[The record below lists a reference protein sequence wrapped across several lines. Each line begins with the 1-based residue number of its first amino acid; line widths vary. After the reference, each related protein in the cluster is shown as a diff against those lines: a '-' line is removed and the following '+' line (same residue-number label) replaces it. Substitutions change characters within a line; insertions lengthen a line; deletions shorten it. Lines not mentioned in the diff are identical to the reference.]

1 MSKRLVV
8 KKSGNATLVLSN
20 GELQWDYVTNRL
32 RVHDGYTAGGRSSI
46 QMYSSGFSYVFPT
59 PVSSTPE
66 IKWDGAVTETILQ
79 ADSLESNAYF
89 GSWAAMSGDGD
100 YVAIG
105 AYGQGSYGNA
115 YIFNYSG
122 SSWSQQ
128 AKLQQS
134 DTGTG
139 DAFGKRLDISKD
151 ALYVIV
157 GNSEDETETSGFNYT
172 NLDYGAAYI
181 FLRTGTSWAQ
191 QAKLTP
197 SDRAQQDKFGSS
209 VSISDDGTY
218 ALAGAYKKYVGSDTY
233 VGAAYIFLRTGTS
246 WAQQAKITASDA
258 QAADQFGW
266 SSAIS
271 GDGLYAIVGAIGED
285 TGGSNSGAAYIYLRT
300 GTSWAQQAKIQAG
313 GSGANF
319 GYSVDISGDGQYAVI
334 GATQAESTAGAAY
347 VYLRT
352 GTSWALQ
359 STLTASDGVSSD
371 QLGLAVAISHDGN
384 FVTVTTRLEDGG
396 TGDPLS
402 NAGAAYVFERD
413 DTTWTEVKKIT
424 ASDAQANDQFGAY
437 GVSMNE
443 DGSKMVTGAWQEDGG
458 SGDPNSAA
466 GAAYIYEV

>member
-172 NLDYGAAYI
+172 NLDY
-181 FLRTGTSWAQ
+181 
-191 QAKLTP
+191 
-197 SDRAQQDKFGSS
+197 
-209 VSISDDGTY
+209 
-218 ALAGAYKKYVGSDTY
+218 
-233 VGAAYIFLRTGTS
+233 GAAYIFLRTGTS